1 MKLVIGD
8 REFDVQPSGDTV
20 TVGDKSFAVRVVRR
34 ANIVTV
40 YVNEKPFAV
49 QLPEGAMPE
58 EGPLKLLVDARE
70 FEVEL
75 KGKPGARPKPK
86 AKAKKGPAGG
96 TGAVVSQ
103 MTGRVIRVNVA
114 PGDQVKEGDIL
125 LVLEAMKMENEI
137 AAPVAGTIKV
147 VSVAAGAR
155 VAEGDP
161 LVIIEP
167 ALAA

>member
-1 MKLVIGD
+1 MKLLIGE
-8 REFDVQPSGDTV
+8 REFDVQPGGEMV

-49 QLPEGAMPE
+49 QLPEGPLPE
-58 EGPLKLLVDARE
+58 EGSLTLLVDAQE

-75 KGKPGARPKPK
+75 KGKPGARPRPRPK
-86 AKAKKGPAGG
+86 AKQAVGG

-103 MTGRVIRVNVA
+103 MTGRVIRVDVA
-114 PGDQVKEGDIL
+114 PGDTVKEGDIM
-125 LVLEAMKMENEI
+125 LVIEAMKMENEI
-137 AAPVAGTIKV
+137 AAPISGTIKI

-161 LVIIEP
+161 LVVIEP
-167 ALAA
+167 AAP